1 MPQSDHS
8 RGWIIALSL
17 LVALML
23 TAMPLPEWAV
33 NWRPA
38 WVAMVLIYWCM
49 ALPDRVGIGISW
61 TLGLLLD
68 VQQGTVLGQNALGL
82 AVIAFITLK
91 SHQRLRVFPL
101 VQQAILICC
110 YILLFQVIVL
120 WIKSMLGIPP
130 MHWSYWM
137 PAFSSML
144 LWPWIFIILRDVRR
158 KFKVQ

>member
-101 VQQAILICC
+101 VQQAFLVCG
-110 YILLFQVIVL
+110 YILLFQIIVL

>member
-1 MPQSDHS
+1 MPQSAHS
-8 RGWIIALSL
+8 RSWIIALSL

-101 VQQAILICC
+101 VQQAFLVCG
-110 YILLFQVIVL
+110 YILLFQIIVL